1 MRIKNCICYLFKILY
16 VVIFLLE
23 KVMVSNGV
31 ELCEIKMLV
40 LYGFLLFSFVLII
53 LRNFLDGEIMW
64 RWLEWELM
72 IIIYWLCELSIN
84 LFGFL
89 RGNVLVF

>member
-1 MRIKNCICYLFKILY
+1 
-16 VVIFLLE
+16 
-23 KVMVSNGV
+23 MVSNGV
-31 ELCEIKMLV
+31 ELWEIKMLV

-53 LRNFLDGEIMW
+53 LRNFLDGEIIW

>member
-1 MRIKNCICYLFKILY
+1 MRIKNFICYLFKILY

-31 ELCEIKMLV
+31 ELWEIKMLV

>member
-1 MRIKNCICYLFKILY
+1 
-16 VVIFLLE
+16 
-23 KVMVSNGV
+23 MVSNGV
-31 ELCEIKMLV
+31 ELWEIKMLV
-40 LYGFLLFSFVLII
+40 LYGFLLFSFVLSI

>member
-1 MRIKNCICYLFKILY
+1 
-16 VVIFLLE
+16 
-23 KVMVSNGV
+23 MVSNGV
-31 ELCEIKMLV
+31 ELWEIKILV

>member
-1 MRIKNCICYLFKILY
+1 
-16 VVIFLLE
+16 
-23 KVMVSNGV
+23 MVSNGV
-31 ELCEIKMLV
+31 ELWEIKMLV

>member
-31 ELCEIKMLV
+31 ELWEIKMLV

>member
-1 MRIKNCICYLFKILY
+1 
-16 VVIFLLE
+16 
-23 KVMVSNGV
+23 MVSNGV
-31 ELCEIKMLV
+31 ELWEIKMLV

-64 RWLEWELM
+64 KWLEWELM

>member
-1 MRIKNCICYLFKILY
+1 
-16 VVIFLLE
+16 
-23 KVMVSNGV
+23 MVSNGV
-31 ELCEIKMLV
+31 ELWEIKMLV

-53 LRNFLDGEIMW
+53 LRYFLDGEIMW

>member
-1 MRIKNCICYLFKILY
+1 
-16 VVIFLLE
+16 
-23 KVMVSNGV
+23 MVSNGV
-31 ELCEIKMLV
+31 ELWEIKMLV

-64 RWLEWELM
+64 IWFEWELM
-72 IIIYWLCELSIN
+72 IIIYWLCVLSIN

>member
-1 MRIKNCICYLFKILY
+1 
-16 VVIFLLE
+16 
-23 KVMVSNGV
+23 MVSNGV
-31 ELCEIKMLV
+31 ELWEVKMLV

>member
-1 MRIKNCICYLFKILY
+1 
-16 VVIFLLE
+16 
-23 KVMVSNGV
+23 MVSNGV
-31 ELCEIKMLV
+31 ELWEINMLV

>member
-1 MRIKNCICYLFKILY
+1 
-16 VVIFLLE
+16 
-23 KVMVSNGV
+23 MVSNGV
-31 ELCEIKMLV
+31 ELWEIKILV
-40 LYGFLLFSFVLII
+40 LYGFLLFSFVLIN

>member
-1 MRIKNCICYLFKILY
+1 
-16 VVIFLLE
+16 
-23 KVMVSNGV
+23 MVSNGM
-31 ELCEIKMLV
+31 ELWEIKMLV

>member
-1 MRIKNCICYLFKILY
+1 
-16 VVIFLLE
+16 
-23 KVMVSNGV
+23 MVSNGV
-31 ELCEIKMLV
+31 ELWEIKMLV

-64 RWLEWELM
+64 RWFEWELM

>member
-1 MRIKNCICYLFKILY
+1 
-16 VVIFLLE
+16 
-23 KVMVSNGV
+23 MVSNGV
-31 ELCEIKMLV
+31 ELWEIKMLV

-64 RWLEWELM
+64 IWLEWELM

>member
-1 MRIKNCICYLFKILY
+1 
-16 VVIFLLE
+16 
-23 KVMVSNGV
+23 MVSNGV
-31 ELCEIKMLV
+31 ELWEIKMLV

-72 IIIYWLCELSIN
+72 IIIYWLCVLSIN

>member
-1 MRIKNCICYLFKILY
+1 
-16 VVIFLLE
+16 
-23 KVMVSNGV
+23 MVSNGV
-31 ELCEIKMLV
+31 ELWEIKMLV

-64 RWLEWELM
+64 RWLDWELM

>member
-1 MRIKNCICYLFKILY
+1 
-16 VVIFLLE
+16 
-23 KVMVSNGV
+23 MVSNGV
-31 ELCEIKMLV
+31 ELWEIKMLV

-64 RWLEWELM
+64 RWFEWELM
-72 IIIYWLCELSIN
+72 IIIYWLCELCIN

>member
-1 MRIKNCICYLFKILY
+1 
-16 VVIFLLE
+16 
-23 KVMVSNGV
+23 MVSNGV
-31 ELCEIKMLV
+31 ELWEIKMLV

-89 RGNVLVF
+89 RGDVLVF